1 MSRPVILPALL
12 VAIAVIGLA
21 GARTARMRDAR
32 HQREKDRAA
41 RDDSIQSSFAAQR
54 DSEVSARHA
63 ASASACPK
71 ELQDVAAWPAE
82 TADSLPVTVPEIPDF
97 AIDSRMLARD
107 DRVDFRSEDGDSYS
121 VSYSP
126 GAGGLESWP
135 QYELV
140 AECAD
145 LADVMPGTIQ
155 TAREKA
161 AGSFTKVVL
170 ASYRLPDG
178 NFLSFHG
185 TTQDVQRQ
193 TLFVAAAH
201 HMRLKR

>member
-1 MSRPVILPALL
+1 MSRPVVLPAVL

-32 HQREKDRAA
+32 AQRERDRAA
-41 RDDSIQSSFAAQR
+41 RDDSILSSFAAR
-54 DSEVSARHA
+54 KDSEVSARHA

-71 ELQDVAAWPAE
+71 DLQDVADWPAE
-82 TADSLPVTVPEIPDF
+82 TADSLPVVVPEVPDF
-97 AIDSRMLARD
+97 RIDPDMHRAD
-107 DRVDFRSEDGDSYS
+107 DRIDFRSEDGDSYS
-121 VSYSP
+121 VSYGP
-126 GAGGLESWP
+126 GAAGLESSP

-145 LADVMPGTIQ
+145 LADVLPGTIQ

-178 NFLSFHG
+178 NFLTFHG
-185 TTQDVQRQ
+185 TTQDVKRQ